1 MTVNYI
7 SSEVFSTA
15 NPTITV
21 PVNCNC
27 IAVLS
32 YSADALTIGGYTPS
46 TKATMANFG
55 YKLFELIDPPTG
67 SQSVSAAS
75 AVLRIFVYL
84 NQAAT
89 CSVELN
95 DYDAEGSIQYNL
107 ASVLTS
113 ELVLLMGYGLANYDP
128 VDMAIDGVEL
138 NNIYTYLHG
147 GSIYKV
153 GLGAAMLCGIE
164 DPHSGSIP
172 VNYGQ
177 CSLVIAKFG
186 TSVDSPAQSNQS
198 NYVTFI

>member
-21 PVNCNC
+21 PVTCNC
-27 IAVLS
+27 VAVLS
-32 YSADALTIGGYTPS
+32 YSGDALIIGGYTPS
-46 TKATMANFG
+46 TKATMVTFG
-55 YKLFELIDPPTG
+55 YKLFELMNPPTG
-67 SQSVSAAS
+67 SQSVSAAGN
-75 AVLRIFVYL
+75 VLRIFVYL

-89 CSVELN
+89 CSIELN
-95 DYDAEGSIQYNL
+95 DYDAEGVIQGTL
-107 ASVLTS
+107 ISVLTS

-128 VDMAIDGVEL
+128 VDIAIDGVEL

-153 GLGAAMLCGIE
+153 GLGANMTYGIE
-164 DPHSGSIP
+164 DPNSGSIP

-186 TSVDSPAQSNQS
+186 TSVDSPSPAQS

>member
-7 SSEVFSTA
+7 SYEAFLTA

-32 YSADALTIGGYTPS
+32 YSGDALTIGGYTPS

-67 SQSVSAAS
+67 SQSVSAAGN
-75 AVLRIFVYL
+75 VLRIFVYL

-89 CSVELN
+89 CSVEWN
-95 DYDAEGSIQYNL
+95 EYASEGLIQKTL
-107 ASVLTS
+107 TSVLTS
-113 ELVLLMGYGLANYDP
+113 ELVLLMGYGLANYFP
-128 VDMAIDGVEL
+128 VNMAIDGVEM
-138 NNIYTYLHG
+138 NNIYSYLNG
-147 GSIYKV
+147 GSVYKV

-164 DPHSGSIP
+164 DPHSDSIP

-186 TSVDSPAQSNQS
+186 TSVDSPAQSN
-198 NYVTFI
+198 YVTFI

>member
-7 SSEVFSTA
+7 SYEAFLTA

-32 YSADALTIGGYTPS
+32 YSGDALTIGGYTPS

-67 SQSVSAAS
+67 SQSVSAAGN
-75 AVLRIFVYL
+75 VLRIFVYL

-89 CSVELN
+89 CSVEWN
-95 DYDAEGSIQYNL
+95 EYASEGLIQKTL
-107 ASVLTS
+107 TSVLTS
-113 ELVLLMGYGLANYDP
+113 ELVLLMGFGLANYFP
-128 VDMAIDGVEL
+128 VNISIDGVQL
-138 NNIYTYLHG
+138 DNIYSSPSGSTYA
-147 GSIYKV
+147 IYKV
-153 GLGAAMLCGIE
+153 GLGANMLCKIE
-164 DPHSGSIP
+164 DPHSDSIP

-186 TSVDSPAQSNQS
+186 TSVDSPAQSN
-198 NYVTFI
+198 YVTFI